1 MLSPRIKRYFY
12 RIIPFGLIWVI
23 FGIVCSLLVWGLLD
37 LAPYSPQRNPYD
49 FAAGFFVIIIISL
62 VSGLLIG
69 TIEVL
74 YLSKLF
80 HQKSFKVKIVY
91 KPIIY
96 QVVIDL
102 FLLIAAAITISVVLK
117 ADVFSKR
124 VWDNVWTYFL
134 SYAFLGS
141 TVYMVLVIIVSL
153 FYAEVSENIGPGVL
167 ANFFTGKYHTPI
179 EEERIYMFLDM
190 KSSTTIAENLG
201 HVRYFEMLR
210 EYYADLSS
218 PIIKHSGEI
227 YQYVGDEVIVSW
239 TLKKGLQNNSCI
251 QCFFAMKDAL
261 EKQTRKYRDRFGVLP
276 AFKGGFH
283 VGKVTTGEIGVIKK
297 DIMFTGDVLNTTA
310 RIQGLCNGH
319 NVDILLSDD
328 LRKMLSPEKQWQMK
342 SMGENELRGRDEK
355 IELFTILPS

>member
-1 MLSPRIKRYFY
+1 MLSPKIKRYIY
-12 RIIPFGLIWVI
+12 RIIPFGLIWLI

-37 LAPYSPQRNPYD
+37 LAPYSSKGNPYD
-49 FAAGFFVIIIISL
+49 FGGGFFVITVFSL

-69 TIEVL
+69 AIEVL

-80 HQKSFKVKIVY
+80 RKKSFSVKIVY

-96 QVVIDL
+96 QVVINL
-102 FLLIAAAITISVVLK
+102 FLLIGAAITISVDLK
-117 ADVFSKR
+117 TDVFSKQ
-124 VWDNVWTYFL
+124 VWGNVWAYFL
-134 SYAFLGS
+134 SYAFLGT

-153 FYAEVSENIGPGVL
+153 FYAEVSENLGPGVL

-210 EYYADLSS
+210 EYYADISG
-218 PIIKHSGEI
+218 PIIKYSGEI

-239 TLKKGLQNNSCI
+239 TLKKGLQNNNCI
-251 QCFFAMKDAL
+251 QCFFAMKEAL
-261 EKQTRKYRDRFGVLP
+261 EKQARKYKDRFGVLP
-276 AFKGGFH
+276 GFKAGFH
-283 VGKVTTGEIGVIKK
+283 MGKVTTGEIGVIKK
-297 DIMFTGDVLNTTA
+297 NIMFTGDVLNTTA
-310 RIQGLCNGH
+310 RIQGLCNTY
-319 NVDILLSDD
+319 NVDILISDD
-328 LRKMLSPEKQWQMK
+328 LQKRLALDAQRQIKPL
-342 SMGENELRGRDEK
+342 GENELRGRDEK